1 VKRKTVAFIGLTAAL
16 SAFGLT
22 VVILSGIYIYTQ
34 LWTPF
39 KRIEIEKTLRGTE
52 IIVKVESKMPIK
64 TSVEYGTSQ
73 GCLLK
78 ATSRNSDELKK
89 ENNIK
94 ISYVLPEKNHFVRV
108 VAITQDGK
116 EFKSQF
122 FDIR

>member
-1 VKRKTVAFIGLTAAL
+1 VKRKTVVFVGLTAAL

-78 ATSRNSDELKK
+78 ATS
-89 ENNIK
+89 
-94 ISYVLPEKNHFVRV
+94 
-108 VAITQDGK
+108 TQ
-116 EFKSQF
+116 F
-122 FDIR
+122 